1 MVLGS
6 QTGESPY
13 IPRVTEEREILSK
26 IDSADGNLVS
36 RLKDDIAKIL
46 EIHKKLATNEGFVLS
61 IDQTDDILKKHLNVF
76 YNTKSKL
83 FRVKLSNTFSYMR
96 DFRADQTYL
105 KIFDTYK
112 EVADIKVLFHK
123 ELLSNNL
130 VAFPGEDIICLKDKV
145 RDELYNKVTSNSVS
159 DDELLDFILKKLK
172 TTFESSLCLEMKKI
186 NLSKSG
192 EYQRV
197 QNLFKNKRISLEELN
212 KSPFYVDMVSKAV
225 MKQLKR
231 YYFEY
236 QHRFDYICDD
246 YFWSFSPNDC
256 VELFKDDNIG
266 TVLKSEQIRESLK
279 PMLKEY
285 LLNRGENF
293 GIEEAVVS
301 FIKIDHLLSKI
312 IEDDTKRFE
321 YLSEILSEG
330 LSELQS
336 KNLSLEL
343 TNFGYGNS
351 GKNTY
356 KGLHRGLLNKT
367 VKEFNEFAKYLY
379 RKDKNKAGIFI
390 NLVDVLFETN
400 LYLEHHLVKSS
411 PDLYVIYLNLRKNIL
426 GTKIYYFVV
435 DEEVEDKIGFDK
447 IKTLNTRLKSKK
459 IKLNFLLNNFYH
471 IDESTAEF
479 SASFIKDLFGLIE
492 KNQNIL
498 LVKKAT
504 DDVVEYL
511 PKSVELRVVNKE
523 QTPRTIT
530 MLLAEFKEDN
540 S

>member
-36 RLKDDIAKIL
+36 QLKDDIAKIL

-159 DDELLDFILKKLK
+159 DDELLDFILKKFK
-172 TTFESSLCLEMKKI
+172 TTFESSLCLEMKKT

-231 YYFEY
+231 YYF
-236 QHRFDYICDD
+236 
-246 YFWSFSPNDC
+246 
-256 VELFKDDNIG
+256 
-266 TVLKSEQIRESLK
+266 
-279 PMLKEY
+279 
-285 LLNRGENF
+285 
-293 GIEEAVVS
+293 
-301 FIKIDHLLSKI
+301 
-312 IEDDTKRFE
+312 
-321 YLSEILSEG
+321 
-330 LSELQS
+330 
-336 KNLSLEL
+336 
-343 TNFGYGNS
+343 
-351 GKNTY
+351 
-356 KGLHRGLLNKT
+356 
-367 VKEFNEFAKYLY
+367 
-379 RKDKNKAGIFI
+379 
-390 NLVDVLFETN
+390 
-400 LYLEHHLVKSS
+400 
-411 PDLYVIYLNLRKNIL
+411 
-426 GTKIYYFVV
+426 
-435 DEEVEDKIGFDK
+435 
-447 IKTLNTRLKSKK
+447 
-459 IKLNFLLNNFYH
+459 
-471 IDESTAEF
+471 
-479 SASFIKDLFGLIE
+479 
-492 KNQNIL
+492 
-498 LVKKAT
+498 
-504 DDVVEYL
+504 
-511 PKSVELRVVNKE
+511 
-523 QTPRTIT
+523 
-530 MLLAEFKEDN
+530 
-540 S
+540 